1 MWEMVT
7 STEFM
12 VRTLLFLCTA
22 IAAAN
27 VGLGLGKLNAV
38 PVVFLFFA
46 LGLSAVAQL
55 RQSEQQLV
63 AFAIVLGLVLV
74 GNLIWLGFTL
84 SSLKKSNLQNG
95 SDEKVNVPAD
105 PS

>member
-1 MWEMVT
+1 MWELVT
-7 STEFM
+7 STEFL
-12 VRTLLFLCTA
+12 VRTLLCLC
-22 IAAAN
+22 AALAATN
-27 VGLGLGKLNAV
+27 VGLGLGKIKAV
-38 PVVFLFFA
+38 PFVFLFFA
-46 LGLSAVAQL
+46 LGMSGVKQL

-74 GNLIWLGFTL
+74 GNLIWSGFTI

-105 PS
+105 PT

>member
-1 MWEMVT
+1 MRELVT

-12 VRTLLFLCTA
+12 VRTLLFLC
-22 IAAAN
+22 AALAATN
-27 VGLGLGKLNAV
+27 VGLGLGKFKAV

-46 LGLSAVAQL
+46 LGLSGVGRL
-55 RQSEQQLV
+55 RQSEQQLF